1 MDYQELIKREESA
14 IALLL
19 AKVEERQQRIA
30 ALKTLASTD
39 DEIDDALDRTV
50 ANRAA
55 SKSVENQMLAAP
67 LWVPTLPKA
76 VSTEGGLNS
85 LGMSR
90 NNGLKFD
97 PSNSFRSVTMAFN
110 NELLEFIGAGK
121 SLAEVSVFFSAKG
134 RKLGNTDDPYATVR
148 TYLWNLK
155 TKTGLLEN
163 PAKGFYVSKRHKSD
177 LKKDESPVSA
187 GLPGI

>member
-50 ANRAA
+50 AHRAA
-55 SKSVENQMLAAP
+55 SKSMEGRVLAAP
-67 LWVPTLPKA
+67 SWTPTLPKA
-76 VSTEGGLNS
+76 VSIEGFLNS
-85 LGMSR
+85 LGVSK

-97 PSNSFRSVTMAFN
+97 QPSSFRSVTTAFN

-121 SLAEVSVFFSAKG
+121 SLAEVSAFFAAKG
-134 RKLGNTDDPYATVR
+134 RKLGNADDPYATVR

-155 TKTGLLEN
+155 TKTGSLEN
-163 PAKGFYVSKRHKSD
+163 PSKGFYVSKQHKSE
-177 LKKDESPVSA
+177 LQKDESPAST
-187 GLPGI
+187 GLPGN